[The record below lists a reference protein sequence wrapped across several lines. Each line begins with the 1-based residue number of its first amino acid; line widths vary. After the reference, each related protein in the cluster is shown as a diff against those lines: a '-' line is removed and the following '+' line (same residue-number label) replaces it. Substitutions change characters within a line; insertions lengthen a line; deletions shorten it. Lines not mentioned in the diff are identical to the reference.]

1 MDTHEVFNQTPP
13 FVDINL
19 TMNDGPLRSALAANG
34 VDIDAEGLAAF
45 GARWG
50 TAHRFD
56 LGRLANENP
65 PRLRSFDAS
74 GHRIDEVEFHPA
86 YHALMTASMED
97 GLHASTWDAPIEN
110 APEPRP
116 AVARAARLFAIAGV
130 EAGHVCPLTMT
141 HASVAAL
148 AANPERLAEWLPKI
162 RSRSYDPRF
171 IPFWDKNSVTLGM
184 GMTEKQGGSDV
195 RANTSRAVMAAG
207 DEYALSGH
215 KWFMSAPMCDAF
227 LMLAQAPGGLTCFL
241 LRASGP
247 MAASTRCACSD

>member
-1 MDTHEVFNQTPP
+1 MRPSPV
-13 FVDINL
+13 
-19 TMNDGPLRSALAANG
+19 R
-34 VDIDAEGLAAF
+34 
-45 GARWG
+45 RWR
-50 TAHRFD
+50 A
-56 LGRLANENP
+56 
-65 PRLRSFDAS
+65 PR
-74 GHRIDEVEFHPA
+74 
-86 YHALMTASMED
+86 
-97 GLHASTWDAPIEN
+97 
-110 APEPRP
+110 
-116 AVARAARLFAIAGV
+116 RLFAIAGV

-195 RANTSRAVMAAG
+195 RANT
-207 DEYALSGH
+207 YARRSWQPATNIALTGH

-241 LRASGP
+241 LPRFRPDGSRQRAAV
-247 MAASTRCACSD
+247 AAAEGQARQPLQRLLRGGVRQRLRVADRRGRAWRHDHHQDGAR